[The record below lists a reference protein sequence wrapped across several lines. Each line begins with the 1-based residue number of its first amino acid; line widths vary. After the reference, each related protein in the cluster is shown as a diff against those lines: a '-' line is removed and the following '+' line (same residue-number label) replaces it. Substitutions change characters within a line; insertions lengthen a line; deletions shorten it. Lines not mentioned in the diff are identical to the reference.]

1 MEWQTKKIE
10 GFHIWNCGITLG
22 IAGKRN

>member
-1 MEWQTKKIE
+1 M
-10 GFHIWNCGITLG
+10 WNCGITLG